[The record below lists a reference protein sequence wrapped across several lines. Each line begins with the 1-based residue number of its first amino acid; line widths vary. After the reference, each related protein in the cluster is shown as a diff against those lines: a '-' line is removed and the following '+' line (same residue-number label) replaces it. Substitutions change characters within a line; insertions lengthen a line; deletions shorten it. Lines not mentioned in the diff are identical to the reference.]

1 MVKQE
6 NQVYLSELEVGVN
19 SSTPGHRAEIQDFD
33 SSIQPSLPVQ
43 PFAQAKTCT
52 NVSVLTLNL
61 LLDKA
66 PLPRKLGS

>member
-1 MVKQE
+1 MKQL
-6 NQVYLSELEVGVN
+6 NIQGS
-19 SSTPGHRAEIQDFD
+19 RAEIQDFD
-33 SSIQPSLPVQ
+33 SSIPSVQ

-52 NVSVLTLNL
+52 DVSLLTLNL